1 METWW
6 ATLNEPLKWFYSIA
20 ISTSLL
26 MVLQLLLMVFGLG
39 GDDLDHDGDFGHAGD
54 VGDADHGDHGDG
66 DVKILSIR
74 TVTAFF
80 AGFGWTGVA
89 MIESGSSMLAALVAA
104 AAVGA
109 TFMGGV
115 VLLMRALY
123 SMRYS
128 GTLDYANAIGEIGTV
143 YLRIP
148 PAMSNPGQV
157 EILVQGRLMV
167 AQAFTRSAT
176 EIPNQAR
183 VRVTEVMDR
192 NTLVVEPLAAGG
204 PSREES

>member
-1 METWW
+1 MEAWW

-20 ISTSLL
+20 ITTSVL
-26 MVLQLLLMVFGLG
+26 MVLQLVLMLFGM
-39 GDDLDHDGDFGHAGD
+39 DGDELDD
-54 VGDADHGDHGDG
+54 VGDGDGDHGG
-66 DVKILSIR
+66 ELKILSIR

-89 MIESGSSMLAALVAA
+89 VLESGGTLFAALAAA

-109 TFMGGV
+109 VFMVGV
-115 VLLMRALY
+115 ILLMRAL
-123 SMRYS
+123 SAMRHS
-128 GTLDYANAIGEIGTV
+128 GTLDYANAVGEVGTV

-148 PAMSNPGQV
+148 AAMSNPGQIEV
-157 EILVQGRLMV
+157 LVQGRLTV
-167 AQAFTRSAT
+167 AQAFTRAET

-183 VRVTEVMDR
+183 VRVTEVMDK
-192 NTLVVEPLAAGG
+192 NTLVVEPLDAGE